1 MDPLLPIH
9 VKKDIP
15 ENYRDTAIEKLFCY
29 HNMNHPFGSYSKA
42 EMLILMCMDHRK
54 MMQLPDNFAY
64 IIRNSGAKID
74 GVTFA
79 ISFAVAVAKINT
91 IAVIGHSNCRMIDI
105 GRYGV
110 DFVQGLIEQGW
121 KRQKAEMLFLKKHKV
136 FEIKDVI
143 ASVINETKKLRSQY
157 SKVQIV
163 PMYYQVEDKN
173 LYLVSEDKL

>member
-1 MDPLLPIH
+1 MNSLLSIH
-9 VKKDIP
+9 AREDIP
-15 ENYRDTAIEKLFCY
+15 ENYRDTPIEKLFFY
-29 HNMNHPFGSYSKA
+29 HNMNYPFGSYRKA

-54 MMQLPDNFAY
+54 MMKVPDNFAY

-91 IAVIGHSNCRMIDI
+91 IAVIGHSNCRMIDV

-121 KRQKAEMLFLKKHKV
+121 KRQKANRLFSKMHKV
-136 FEIKDVI
+136 FEIKNVL
-143 ASVINETKKLRSQY
+143 ASIINEAKKLRSQY

-163 PMYYQVEDKN
+163 PMYYKVEDKN